1 LFAVQEANRVSN
13 LAAITENMDT
23 QATNGVLEEF
33 RLEFSQFWPRIPN
46 KLAFFGL
53 LAAWVLLFHFLGSST
68 LGYVNTPSLFG
79 YLYDAYSSGGQSL
92 ATSEEGYAVLVPAV
106 VLFLIWIRRR
116 ELVALDLRSWWP
128 GLLLLA
134 TGLLLHLFG
143 YAVQQPRISVVGF
156 FVGLYGL
163 TGLAWGPAWL
173 RATFFPF
180 FLFGFCV
187 PIGSLAEPITFRLRL
202 LVSQLVGFVSHYLLA
217 IDVKV
222 QGNLLVD
229 PSGHYQYEIAAA
241 CSGIRSLIAT
251 VAFSIVLGFTSF
263 KEFWKRTIIIASSV
277 PFAVLGNLVRM
288 LFIVIAAEMGGQEWG
303 AYIHEGGPGGL
314 FSLLPYIP
322 AFVGLLALERYL
334 RTPPSPSQLP
344 QLNPLKLKRT

>member
-13 LAAITENMDT
+13 LATITDNMDT

-46 KLAFFGL
+46 KLAFFVL
-53 LAAWVLLFHFLGSST
+53 LTAWVLLFHFLGNST

-79 YLYDAYSSGGQSL
+79 YLYDAYSAGGQSL
-92 ATSEEGYAVLVPAV
+92 AKSEEGYAVLVPAV

-116 ELVALDLRSWWP
+116 ELIALDLRSWWP
-128 GLLLLA
+128 GLLFLSA
-134 TGLLLHLFG
+134 GLCLHVLG
-143 YAVQQPRISVVGF
+143 YAVQQPRLSVISF

-202 LVSQLVGFVSHYLLA
+202 LVSQLVGFVSHYFLA

-251 VAFSIVLGFTSF
+251 VAFSVVLGFTSF
-263 KEFWKRTIIIASSV
+263 KESWKRAIMIVSSF

-303 AYIHEGGPGGL
+303 AYVHDGGPGGV
-314 FSLLPYIP
+314 FGLLPYIP

-334 RTPPSPSQLP
+334 RTPPTPSQLP
-344 QLNPLKLKRT
+344 PLNPLELKRT